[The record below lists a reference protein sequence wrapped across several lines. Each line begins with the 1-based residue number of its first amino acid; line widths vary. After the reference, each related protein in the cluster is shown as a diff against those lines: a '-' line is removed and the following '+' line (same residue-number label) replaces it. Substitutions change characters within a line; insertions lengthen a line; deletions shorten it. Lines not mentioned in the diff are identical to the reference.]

1 MNKVQDI
8 VTHPNALPSQQQ
20 QQHRHQQTQIKGGNN
35 NNELK
40 LPQLGDFESDEQRR
54 VSAIST
60 GPMAGQ

>member
-20 QQHRHQQTQIKGGNN
+20 QHRHQQTRIKGGNN

-40 LPQLGDFESDEQRR
+40 PPQPGDFEGDEQRR